1 MKANK
6 KYIAPDGYEYFMCPF
21 TEFKV
26 TQGEDVGTHRG
37 TRAVDFASGTAGYR
51 AAYYAPATVQCLWTV
66 PSAGQAMW
74 RTVNKV
80 HCPNGYF
87 GIVTFVTVHDDS
99 FDAYAGLQ
107 VPQGNQLGNM
117 GTKGNATGVHCHIEF
132 IQASMSSA
140 NWYQNGYG
148 VWTFNGTESF
158 VDDTFYVDDTNI
170 IYGGAGNWRKCNAGS
185 SSSSGGSTNT
195 GKYTVEEEH
204 YAIRFTYDSIRIRK
218 GTPDGEVVGYV
229 NSGDEVEYFAKTV
242 YNGHRWVRD
251 KSNQWYAISG
261 SEERGKDMWGVL
273 IDPSEMKINQK
284 PSKPTEPTTPQ
295 DPSDSEDEWELEQ
308 PDLAVKTISSQ
319 HGLTIENKLVDKDK
333 YIYKCP
339 FIMDAE
345 YVVIHNAGSKGNPTA
360 DTLSSGMK
368 STDEQ
373 KSWHF
378 SVDDTKAIQNLSL
391 NRNGWHAGDGKEGDG
406 NRKGIAIEICCDMYD
421 SDGTWN
427 STNRTDKVDPRW
439 NKARDNGALLAAI
452 ILNEYGWDIS
462 HLKKHQDFSDKYCP
476 HHILNDGWSNFVE
489 QVEGHLNAIQGN
501 TEPSEPEQPE
511 DKPTEPTDDGEK
523 VNVSLFNKL
532 LKLLVEWFERLLGK

>member
-6 KYIAPDGYEYFMCPF
+6 KYVGSDGYEYFMCPM
-21 TEFKV
+21 TEFKI
-26 TQGEDVGTHRG
+26 TQVENVGTHLG
-37 TRAVDFASGTAGYR
+37 TKAVDFASGTAGYR
-51 AAYYAPATVQCLWTV
+51 APYYAPATVKCIKTI
-66 PSAGQAMW
+66 PSYGEATWQ
-74 RTVNKV
+74 TVNKV

-87 GIVTFVTVHDDS
+87 GIVTFETVHDNS
-99 FDAYAGLQ
+99 FNAYVGM
-107 VPQGNQLGNM
+107 VVDQGEQLGNM
-117 GTKGNATGVHCHIEF
+117 GDAGKAYGVHLHIEF
-132 IQASMSSA
+132 TQSA
-140 NWYQNGYG
+140 NTNMAYNSYG
-148 VWTFNGTESF
+148 IYTFTATESY
-158 VDDTFYVDDTNI
+158 VDDTFYVNDTNI
-170 IYGGAGNWRKCNAGS
+170 IYGGQGNWRKCNAGS

-195 GKYTVEEEH
+195 SKYTVEEEH

-251 KSNQWYAISG
+251 KNNQWYAISN

-273 IDPSEMKINQK
+273 IDPSEMKVNQK
-284 PSKPTEPTTPQ
+284 PSEPTEPTTPQ
-295 DPSDSEDEWELEQ
+295 EPSDSEDEWELEQ
-308 PDLAVKTISSQ
+308 PDLAVKTISTQ

-339 FIMDAE
+339 FVMDAE
-345 YVVIHNAGSKGNPTA
+345 YVVIHNAGTKGNPTA
-360 DTLSSGMK
+360 DTLSSSMK

-391 NRNGWHAGDGKEGDG
+391 NRNGWHAGDGKEGEG

-427 STNRTDKVDPRW
+427 STNRTDKVDSRW
-439 NKARDNGALLAAI
+439 DKARDNGALLAAI

-462 HLKKHQDFSDKYCP
+462 HLKKHQDFSNNYCP